1 MYQTPAPT
9 DRQPPETLYLA
20 AGCFGHAVAQRLQA
34 HHRGRIHDVAPG
46 THPSMW
52 PYAET
57 LVLATGAE
65 RPRIADAV
73 DHTCFLRGIPWIHV
87 VARSAEIQVGPVV
100 IPGRTACYRCSERR
114 RRQHRLALPSSHP
127 DRDSAENPSEF
138 AVLKHHIS
146 LAAALT
152 RQAFSEIAEAAS
164 GGPAEG
170 TVRSVNLV
178 SGTVTAAPTVGT
190 DNCARCRGRFGP
202 KHEARQ
208 ALWGELESAIGGQQQ
223 HTQTPELQEAA
234 R

>member
-1 MYQTPAPT
+1 MYQRPT
-9 DRQPPETLYLA
+9 HTDQQPPETLYLA
-20 AGCFGHAVAQRLQA
+20 AGNFGHAVAQQLQTQYP
-34 HHRGRIHDVAPG
+34 GRIHDVAPG

-52 PYAET
+52 PYAQT

-73 DHTCFLRGIPWIHV
+73 DQACFQRGIPWIHV
-87 VARSAEIQVGPVV
+87 VARAAEIQVGPVV
-100 IPGRTACYRCSERR
+100 IPGRTACCRCSERR

-127 DRDSAENPSEF
+127 ERDSAENPSEF
-138 AVLKHHIS
+138 ALLKHHTS

-164 GGPAEG
+164 GGPAAG

-178 SGTVTAAPTVGT
+178 SGTITCAPTVGT
-190 DNCARCRGRFGP
+190 DNCARCGSRFGP
-202 KHEARQ
+202 KSEARQ
-208 ALWGELESAIGGQQQ
+208 ALWAELEAAIGGQQHHAQ
-223 HTQTPELQEAA
+223 IAELQEAA